1 MYYKDWFSPPVPDDV
16 FQQICADMEKAEKNG
31 QLDQMFQGECRDET
45 SHQSK
50 EGFLGSIKKGMKLY
64 KSTFKRA
71 FAYDMTT
78 SGFAED
84 VISKLEEI
92 GCTKAREHYDN
103 IVAEWQQEHDEM
115 MKNVAEGHSKQNYE
129 RKAVGESRKLQEAE
143 QLERQNQLLMRRSQL
158 LAKKKELLKQRKELL
173 KQKKESLKI
182 SKEVDQKI

>member
-1 MYYKDWFSPPVPDDV
+1 MHYNDWFPPPVPDDV
-16 FQQICADMEKAEKNG
+16 FQQICADMEKAEQSG
-31 QLDQMFQGECRDET
+31 QLDQMFQGECRDNPV
-45 SHQSK
+45 HQSK
-50 EGFLGSIKKGMKLY
+50 EVLLSSIKKGMKLY
-64 KSTFKRA
+64 KSTLKRA

-115 MKNVAEGHSKQNYE
+115 MKNVAEGYSKQNYE

-143 QLERQNQLLMRRSQL
+143 LSMMRL
-158 LAKKKELLKQRKELL
+158 ELLKKKLQLL
-173 KQKKESLKI
+173 KQKQAE
-182 SKEVDQKI
+182 EQY

>member
-1 MYYKDWFSPPVPDDV
+1 MYYNDWFPPPVPDDV
-16 FQQICADMEKAEKNG
+16 FQQICADMEKAERSG
-31 QLDQMFQGECRDET
+31 QLDQMFQGECQDNPV
-45 SHQSK
+45 HQSK
-50 EGFLGSIKKGMKLY
+50 EVLLSSIKKGMKLY
-64 KSTFKRA
+64 KSTFKKA

-115 MKNVAEGHSKQNYE
+115 MKNVAEGYSKQNYE

-143 QLERQNQLLMRRSQL
+143 LSMMRL
-158 LAKKKELLKQRKELL
+158 ELLKKKLQLL
-173 KQKKESLKI
+173 KQKQAE
-182 SKEVDQKI
+182 EQY